1 MEQEELESFLVVAE
15 ELAVKGLATD
25 GKTREKKKDRSSE
38 RKEAGA
44 VNDIR
49 DEEMSKEIG
58 DKSEVKTESQIE
70 NLKREMTRQ
79 SQNCDG
85 GAVRP
90 PDDGQLMNVKGGLN
104 TDSKVFQ
111 DKVDADGK
119 RDIPQALTLKVTQ
132 KSKSCT
138 RKSYSCNLC
147 GKQSPNLSKA
157 KSHIEAKHFPS
168 STGYI
173 CKCCHQWFKTRNALS
188 IHMSREHR
196 NK

>member
-1 MEQEELESFLVVAE
+1 MEVEQEELESFLVVAE

-38 RKEAGA
+38 RKEAVA

-90 PDDGQLMNVKGGLN
+90 PDDGQWMNVKGGLN
-104 TDSKVFQ
+104 TDSKVFE

-119 RDIPQALTLKVTQ
+119 RDIPQALTL
-132 KSKSCT
+132 
-138 RKSYSCNLC
+138 RKELHGYSCNLC
-147 GKQSPNLSKA
+147 GKQSPDLSKA

>member
-70 NLKREMTRQ
+70 NLKREMT
-79 SQNCDG
+79 
-85 GAVRP
+85 
-90 PDDGQLMNVKGGLN
+90 
-104 TDSKVFQ
+104 
-111 DKVDADGK
+111 
-119 RDIPQALTLKVTQ
+119 LTLK
-132 KSKSCT
+132 KKLHG
-138 RKSYSCNLC
+138 YSCNLC
-147 GKQSPNLSKA
+147 GKQSPSLSKA

>member
-38 RKEAGA
+38 RREAGA

-49 DEEMSKEIG
+49 YEEMSKEIG

-70 NLKREMTRQ
+70 NLKREMT
-79 SQNCDG
+79 
-85 GAVRP
+85 
-90 PDDGQLMNVKGGLN
+90 
-104 TDSKVFQ
+104 
-111 DKVDADGK
+111 
-119 RDIPQALTLKVTQ
+119 LTLKN
-132 KSKSCT
+132 KLHG
-138 RKSYSCNLC
+138 YSCNLC
-147 GKQSPNLSKA
+147 GKQSPSLSKA

-168 STGYI
+168 STGYV

>member
-119 RDIPQALTLKVTQ
+119 RDIPQALTL
-132 KSKSCT
+132 
-138 RKSYSCNLC
+138 RKELHGYSCNLC
-147 GKQSPNLSKA
+147 GKQSPSLSKA
-157 KSHIEAKHFPS
+157 KSHVEAKHFPS

>member
-25 GKTREKKKDRSSE
+25 GKIKTREKKKDRSSE

-58 DKSEVKTESQIE
+58 DKSELKTENQIK

-85 GAVRP
+85 GAVRHP
-90 PDDGQLMNVKGGLN
+90 GDGQLMIVKGGLN
-104 TDSKVFQ
+104 NDSKVFQ

-119 RDIPQALTLKVTQ
+119 RDIPQALTL
-132 KSKSCT
+132 
-138 RKSYSCNLC
+138 RKELHGYSCNLC
-147 GKQSPNLSKA
+147 GKKCSDLSKA

-173 CKCCHQWFKTRNALS
+173 CSCCHQWFKTKNALS